1 VEVNLSYHV
10 GVIVVHLERS
20 NDSMLRPNHL
30 RFRTWVFV
38 GAAVLLFCRVCK
50 PAQQQP
56 IPEVSLIVVVKEAE
70 TGDPISQARLTL
82 TFQQGKLHRSISYS
96 AKTSAQGRYR
106 FTNIPKGTVRLLV
119 TAERHQSFGKE
130 IEVEEDNQV
139 IEVKLK
145 KPQPLL

>member
-1 VEVNLSYHV
+1 
-10 GVIVVHLERS
+10 
-20 NDSMLRPNHL
+20 MLRAYHL

-38 GAAVLLFCRVCK
+38 GAAILLSCVVFK
-50 PAQQQP
+50 PATPDSSQ
-56 IPEVSLIVVVKEAE
+56 ETSLTIVVKEAD

-82 TFQQGKLHRSISYS
+82 TFHQQGKLHRSISYS
-96 AKTSAQGRYR
+96 AKTNAQGRYR
-106 FTNIPKGTVRLLV
+106 FTNIPKGTVVLLV
-119 TAERHQSFGKE
+119 TAERRQSFGKE

>member
-1 VEVNLSYHV
+1 
-10 GVIVVHLERS
+10 
-20 NDSMLRPNHL
+20 MLRPNHL

-38 GAAVLLFCRVCK
+38 GAAILLFCGVCK

-56 IPEVSLIVVVKEAE
+56 IPEVSLTVVVTEAE
-70 TGDPISQARLTL
+70 TGDPVSQARLTL
-82 TFQQGKLHRSISYS
+82 TFKQQGKLHRSISYS
-96 AKTSAQGRYR
+96 AKTNAQGRYR
-106 FTNIPKGTVRLLV
+106 FTNIPKETVRLLV
-119 TAERHQSFGKE
+119 TADRHQSFGKE

>member
-1 VEVNLSYHV
+1 
-10 GVIVVHLERS
+10 
-20 NDSMLRPNHL
+20 MLRPNHL

-38 GAAVLLFCRVCK
+38 GAAILLYCVVFK
-50 PAQQQP
+50 PATP
-56 IPEVSLIVVVKEAE
+56 DSSRETSLTIVVKEAD

-82 TFQQGKLHRSISYS
+82 TFQQRGRLHHSKTISYS

-106 FTNIPKGTVRLLV
+106 FTNIPKGTVVLLV
-119 TAERHQSFGKE
+119 TADRHQSLGKE

-145 KPQPLL
+145 RPQPLL

>member
-1 VEVNLSYHV
+1 
-10 GVIVVHLERS
+10 
-20 NDSMLRPNHL
+20 MLRPNHL
-30 RFRTWVFV
+30 RFRTWIFV
-38 GAAVLLFCRVCK
+38 GAAILLSCGVFK

-56 IPEVSLIVVVKEAE
+56 IPEFSITIVVKEAD

-82 TFQQGKLHRSISYS
+82 TFHQQGRLHRSISYS
-96 AKTSAQGRYR
+96 AKTNAQGRYR
-106 FTNIPKGTVRLLV
+106 FTNIPKGTVHLFV

-139 IEVKLK
+139 IEVRLK

>member
-1 VEVNLSYHV
+1 
-10 GVIVVHLERS
+10 
-20 NDSMLRPNHL
+20 MLRAYHL

-38 GAAVLLFCRVCK
+38 GAAILLSCGVSK

-56 IPEVSLIVVVKEAE
+56 IPEVSLTVVVKEAE
-70 TGDPISQARLTL
+70 TGDPISQAQLTL
-82 TFQQGKLHRSISYS
+82 TFHQQGKLHRSVSYS
-96 AKTSAQGRYR
+96 AKTNAQGRYR

>member
-1 VEVNLSYHV
+1 
-10 GVIVVHLERS
+10 
-20 NDSMLRPNHL
+20 MLRPNHL

-38 GAAVLLFCRVCK
+38 GAAILLYGVVLK
-50 PAQQQP
+50 PATADSSR
-56 IPEVSLIVVVKEAE
+56 ETSLTIVVKEAD

-82 TFQQGKLHRSISYS
+82 TFHQQGRLHRSISYS
-96 AKTSAQGRYR
+96 AKTNAQGRYR
-106 FTNIPKGTVRLLV
+106 FTNIPKGTVHLFV

-139 IEVKLK
+139 IEVRLK

>member
-1 VEVNLSYHV
+1 
-10 GVIVVHLERS
+10 
-20 NDSMLRPNHL
+20 MLRHNYL

-38 GAAVLLFCRVCK
+38 GAAILLFCGVCK

-56 IPEVSLIVVVKEAE
+56 IPEVSLTVVVIEAE

-82 TFQQGKLHRSISYS
+82 TFKQQGKLHRSISYS
-96 AKTSAQGRYR
+96 AKTNAQGRYR
-106 FTNIPKGTVRLLV
+106 FTNIPKETVRLLV
-119 TAERHQSFGKE
+119 TADRHQSFGKE